1 MLTIVPGVTDITPLL
16 LPRSDAARSASQPAW
31 VIPYL
36 EVLMALRL
44 PARVSEPLLRAMK
57 RPMNA
62 ARHVDALQI
71 LDRPVTHGDFSA
83 ISGTH
88 ILLVTYKRD
97 GTPVPSPVWF
107 ARDGEQLYVWT
118 EINAF
123 KAKRL
128 RNDERA
134 LIAPCSPRG
143 IPQGDPVAAIGR
155 VLTVEG
161 ERARA
166 ARTIRRSWGPGRR
179 LFELVSRPMTD
190 VHYLA
195 FVPAPAD

>member
-1 MLTIVPGVTDITPLL
+1 
-16 LPRSDAARSASQPAW
+16 
-31 VIPYL
+31 
-36 EVLMALRL
+36 MALRL
-44 PARVSEPLLRAMK
+44 PARFSEPLLRAMK

-62 ARHVDALQI
+62 ARHDDALGV
-71 LDRPVTHGDFSA
+71 LDLPVTYGDFSA
-83 ISGTH
+83 ITGTH

-143 IPQGDPVAAIGR
+143 VPRGAPVAAVGR
-155 VLTVEG
+155 VLTDAG
-161 ERARA
+161 ERDRA

-179 LFELVSRPMTD
+179 LFELFSRPMTD

-195 FVPAPAD
+195 FTPASA

>member
-1 MLTIVPGVTDITPLL
+1 
-16 LPRSDAARSASQPAW
+16 
-31 VIPYL
+31 
-36 EVLMALRL
+36 MALRL

-62 ARHVDALQI
+62 ARHQDALRV
-71 LDRPVTHGDFSA
+71 LEMPVTHGDFSP
-83 ISGTH
+83 ITGTH

-97 GTPVPSPVWF
+97 GTAVPSPVWF
-107 ARDGEQLYVWT
+107 ARDGAQLYVWT
-118 EINAF
+118 EINAV

-143 IPQGDPVAAIGR
+143 FPTGDPVAAVGR
-155 VLTVEG
+155 VLTDEG
-161 ERARA
+161 ERDRA
-166 ARTIRRSWGPGRR
+166 ARAIRKSWGPGRR
-179 LFELVSRPMTD
+179 LFELFSRPMTD

-195 FVPAPAD
+195 FVPSGGSAADGAVRS

>member
-1 MLTIVPGVTDITPLL
+1 M
-16 LPRSDAARSASQPAW
+16 
-31 VIPYL
+31 
-36 EVLMALRL
+36 
-44 PARVSEPLLRAMK
+44 RAMK

-62 ARHVDALQI
+62 ARDDQALTI
-71 LDRPVTHGDFSA
+71 LDVPVTYGDFSG
-83 ISGTH
+83 ITGTH

-143 IPQGDPVAAIGR
+143 VPRGEPVAAVGR
-155 VLTVEG
+155 VLTDDA
-161 ERARA
+161 ERRRA
-166 ARTIRRSWGPGRR
+166 ATMIRSSWGPGRR
-179 LFELVSRPMTD
+179 LFELFSRPMTD

-195 FVPAPAD
+195 FLPAER

>member
-1 MLTIVPGVTDITPLL
+1 MV
-16 LPRSDAARSASQPAW
+16 AR
-31 VIPYL
+31 I
-36 EVLMALRL
+36 
-44 PARVSEPLLRAMK
+44 PARVSEPLPRAMK

-62 ARHVDALQI
+62 ARHEDALEI
-71 LDRPVTHGDFSA
+71 LDRPVTYGDFST
-83 ISGTH
+83 ITGTH

-97 GTPVPSPVWF
+97 GTPIPSPVWF

-143 IPQGDPVAAIGR
+143 VPRGEPIAAVGR
-155 VLTVEG
+155 VLTDAG
-161 ERARA
+161 ERDRA
-166 ARTIRRSWGPGRR
+166 ARTIRKSWGPGRR
-179 LFELVSRPMTD
+179 LFELFSRPMTD

-195 FVPAPAD
+195 FVAASA